1 MLSIKNISVAYQH
14 THAVENVSF
23 ELNAGQIGCLLGPS
37 GCGKTSL
44 LRAVA
49 GFEKISQGQIHLRN
63 TPVSVNLQGTQQHV
77 EPEKRGVAVVF
88 QDYALFPH
96 LTVAQ
101 NIAFGISKL
110 SKQQQ
115 SQRVSELLDLIGL
128 AEYQERYPYALSGG
142 QQQRIA
148 LARAMAAKPDL
159 LLLDEPFSSLDAEL
173 RDELA
178 KDLRVILKHENTTA
192 LMVTHD
198 QHEAFAM
205 ADIIG
210 VIDQGRLLQWTDA
223 YALYHRP
230 VNRFV
235 ASFIGDGVFLSASVN
250 NDNQLDTA
258 LGVFPINQ
266 TGEFKSGDQVEVLV
280 RPDDIVHDDESRTLA
295 KVVGRSFQG
304 SHIMYQLELQNS
316 AAVQVL
322 CLALSHHDHQL
333 NELIGIRLDLEHLI
347 VFAVNDESMATVNV
361 SKDFKM

>member
-1 MLSIKNISVAYQH
+1 MAGLKLTNIKKSYGK
-14 THAVENVSF
+14 VEVMHGVDLEIEKGEF
-23 ELNAGQIGCLLGPS
+23 IVFVGPS

-205 ADIIG
+205 ADVIG
-210 VIDQGRLLQWTDA
+210 VINQGRLLQWSDA
-223 YALYHRP
+223 YGLYHRP
-230 VNRFV
+230 ASRFV
-235 ASFIGDGVFLSASVN
+235 AAFIGDGVFLSATVN
-250 NDNQLDTA
+250 NNNQLTTA
-258 LGVFPINQ
+258 LGIFPFNQ
-266 TGEFKSGDQVEVLV
+266 TSGFQSGDNLEFLV
-280 RPDDIVHDDESRTLA
+280 RPDDIVHDDDSQTLA
-295 KVVGRSFQG
+295 KVVDRSFQG
-304 SHIMYQLELQNS
+304 SHILYQLELQDF
-316 AAVQVL
+316 AKVKVL

-347 VFAVNDESMATVNV
+347 VFAINDESKSPVVISHNV
-361 SKDFKM
+361 

>member
-1 MLSIKNISVAYQH
+1 MKELMLSLNNVSVAYQK
-14 THAVENVSF
+14 TQAVQKVTF
-23 ELNAGQIGCLLGPS
+23 ELDVGQIGCLLGPS

-44 LRAVA
+44 LRAIA
-49 GFEKISQGQIHLRN
+49 GFEKVADGQISLRN
-63 TPVSVNLQGTQQHV
+63 KLVSARYSHI
-77 EPEKRGVAVVF
+77 EPEKRRVAVVF

-101 NIAFGISKL
+101 NIAFGLHEHSHAQKHE
-110 SKQQQ
+110 
-115 SQRVSELLDLIGL
+115 RVTELLMLVGL
-128 AEYQERYPYALSGG
+128 PGYESRYPHALSGG

-178 KDLRVILKHENTTA
+178 KDLRSILKHENTTA

-205 ADIIG
+205 ADVIG
-210 VIDQGRLLQWTDA
+210 VMNKGGLLQWTDA

-235 ASFIGDGVFLSASVN
+235 ATFIGDGVFLSATVDNNAAINSV
-250 NDNQLDTA
+250 
-258 LGVFPINQ
+258 LGVFPINPAYGFTQ
-266 TGEFKSGDQVEVLV
+266 GDNVVFLV
-280 RPDDIVHDDESRTLA
+280 RPDDIIHDDESKTLA

-304 SHIMYQLELQNS
+304 SHILYQLELQHLGHPR
-316 AAVQVL
+316 VL
-322 CLALSHHDHQL
+322 CLALSHHDHPL

-347 VFAVNDESMATVNV
+347 VFADKSDDV
-361 SKDFKM
+361 

>member
-1 MLSIKNISVAYQH
+1 MLSLNNVSVAYQK
-14 THAVENVSF
+14 TEAVQDVTF
-23 ELNAGQIGCLLGPS
+23 ELGVGQIGCFLGPS

-49 GFEKISQGQIHLRN
+49 GFEKISGGKICLRDQLVSAKGSHL
-63 TPVSVNLQGTQQHV
+63 
-77 EPEKRGVAVVF
+77 EPEKRRVAVVF

-101 NIAFGISKL
+101 NIAFGLQDRNTLQKRE
-110 SKQQQ
+110 
-115 SQRVSELLDLIGL
+115 RVAELLILVGL
-128 AEYQERYPYALSGG
+128 PGYESRYPHVLSGG
-142 QQQRIA
+142 QQQRVA

-178 KDLRVILKHENTTA
+178 KELRAILKHEKTTA

-205 ADIIG
+205 ADVIG
-210 VIDQGRLLQWTDA
+210 VMNKGRLLQWTDA

-230 VNRFV
+230 INRFV
-235 ASFIGDGVFLSASVN
+235 ASFIGDGVFMSATVDNNSMLNSV
-250 NDNQLDTA
+250 
-258 LGVFPINQ
+258 LGVLPINFSS
-266 TGEFKSGDQVEVLV
+266 GFKQGDKVAFLV
-280 RPDDIVHDDESRTLA
+280 RPDDIIHDDESETLA
-295 KVVGRSFQG
+295 KVVDRSFRG
-304 SHIMYQLELQNS
+304 SHILYQLELQDVGQ
-316 AAVQVL
+316 ARVL

-347 VFAVNDESMATVNV
+347 VFADNSGGV
-361 SKDFKM
+361 